1 MELHIFLHYF
11 FLDIRFCLKKFLCL
25 YDSCVVSIL
34 GQVCVPWHACGGQKS
49 ALGGVPHLAS
59 CLSWNLLLFATLH
72 AKLRGWQAGDSA
84 TSVTTL
90 TQMCWD
96 YRYTLLYLDLYRL
109 QALGFKFRYLMVVYQ
124 SLSWLKHI
132 PNLLSIVYQYRISLE
147 YTTLSI
153 FIYLN

>member
-1 MELHIFLHYF
+1 MELHIFFHYF
-11 FLDIRFCLKKFLCL
+11 FQTSFSTLKKILCL
-25 YDSCVVSIL
+25 YDSCVVSIQ
-34 GQVCVPWHACGGQKS
+34 GQVCVPWHACGGQRS
-49 ALGGVPHLAS
+49 ALGVVPHLAS
-59 CLSWNLLLFATLH
+59 CLSWNLLLFATVQ
-72 AKLRGWQAGDSA
+72 AKLGGWQAGDSA

-109 QALGFKFRYLMVVYQ
+109 QALGFKFRYLMVVCQ

-132 PNLLSIVYQYRISLE
+132 PNLLSFVYQYRISLE
-147 YTTLSI
+147 YTMLSI